1 VDIAHEGFWIPEFRT
16 LHDEFIPVPDPSDP
30 RLVNV
35 LLGRNGSGKSSL
47 LEALRRL
54 RDWSAADERWGRSA
68 VAAFRVGAHF
78 DGRETWHGEPRSQM
92 DSLKWHLTSRD
103 TLRESS
109 IEDYVNG
116 DPLLRHP
123 DQLSSPEE
131 EEVAKELEDP
141 VPEQRKQFAEL
152 FGESLED
159 QLGEGGS
166 DQRCRPFTFEKWLV
180 AAAALRPA
188 ELEYLFHYDN
198 LHLRIRIDLGDFED
212 PPAEEWIV
220 RELHGDTRADW
231 GSGDERFLIQARA
244 LQRSFFHQVDKW
256 VSQVASA
263 LGDDLAGALVRN
275 FLNRPLVLVGTAANE
290 RAAGFPAFF
299 GLGLL
304 TKDVDDE
311 VASALDA
318 GDPEKSS
325 SALVTSLV
333 KQWQSGS
340 PIITIAHPSTR
351 DAPVDLAQ
359 VRESPINWSTF
370 HEVGLPRLPDDDTW
384 FTPSEDPLDP
394 PNFYGDPVN
403 ELVSRLWEADLRPSA
418 LMPSI
423 IFATPQPEGLVGYL
437 EEHLPVL
444 HDQVFFSSP
453 FMRTGWKPSK
463 AKNEHPGGLGQQL
476 AEAGYFYP
484 IRPNHFNNATQSLA
498 DGWCVSG
505 GSLGLLP
512 VGEESAGPEGAVSL
526 VVRGSVKSIARMIT
540 HRANQLAPG
549 FLQLEGWIAVKVTSP
564 ADWAEGKPRIS
575 VRLVRSVDADS
586 RKEHFTELGHLSD
599 GLARWVA
606 LVVRLAV
613 TDLQESRWE
622 VPVNMNHEVLA
633 DSAIQV
639 SNLPGFGTQVTAK
652 EYAPSLGEV
661 VSGLSIKYVNKSVDR
676 YWFLFA
682 AMEEPWRLIE
692 STDEA
697 HSWKNTVILI
707 DEPEVHLHLD
717 AQRSVR
723 DWIGDISAGTYRAV
737 DPLWTENA
745 TGSTR
750 YVIVASHSTIF
761 LDYAPETARTTLVYA
776 ETAVEPREPTL
787 LEGFEEATDPQH
799 DNIPVADG
807 TQEIRTAL
815 TPVPEGKDIFEFFKG
830 GQGERLGTSG
840 IDVITLYRGFILVEG
855 SHDEEILEHFYGPE
869 LRQRRIGLLRAWGTD
884 QVKGKGDRSF
894 ALYEADLLTYI
905 GKPTAIL
912 VDRARLGPSERAAVG
927 AFVRSCERR
936 KLPHWPDRGQD
947 GGHPYPDIIAALP
960 DEAVRAAFPRSAFDG
975 WDPIVDEF
983 EQMRRQGI
991 TTGNFKDF
999 ATLKVGLDVPGQA
1012 FYPKFIKKV
1021 LEECDDGTR
1030 PREGLELVMDEI
1042 ISWMADPTANIAVKD
1057 PDN

>member
-1 VDIAHEGFWIPEFRT
+1 VEIAHEGFWIPEFRT

-30 RLVNV
+30 RRVNV

-116 DPLLRHP
+116 DPRLRHR
-123 DQLSSPEE
+123 DQFSSP

-166 DQRCRPFTFEKWLV
+166 DQRRRPFTFEKWLV

-188 ELEYLFHYDN
+188 ELEYLFHYDSLN
-198 LHLRIRIDLGDFED
+198 LGIRIRLGELDD

-220 RELHGDTRADW
+220 RELHGDTWTGW
-231 GSGDERFLIQARA
+231 GNGDERFLIQARA
-244 LQRSFFHQVDKW
+244 LQRSFFHQVDRW

-263 LGDDLAGALVRN
+263 LGDDLAGALVRS

-318 GDPEKSS
+318 GDPEISS

-370 HEVGLPRLPDDDTW
+370 HEVGLPRLPEDDTW
-384 FTPSEDPLDP
+384 FTLSEDPLEPPDIHEDP
-394 PNFYGDPVN
+394 RY
-403 ELVSRLWEADLRPSA
+403 ELVSREWEADLRPSA

-423 IFATPQPEGLVGYL
+423 IFTTPQPEGLVGYL

-453 FMRTGWKPSK
+453 FMRTGRKPSK

-484 IRPNHFNNATQSLA
+484 IRPNQLTKSANSVA

-505 GSLGLLP
+505 GALGLLP
-512 VGEESAGPEGAVSL
+512 AGEGFAGPEGEGAVSL
-526 VVRGSVKSIARMIT
+526 VVRGSVKSIARMIS

-549 FLQLEGWIAVKVTSP
+549 FLRLEGWIALKVTSP
-564 ADWAEGKPRIS
+564 ADWAEGGPRIS
-575 VRLVRSVDADS
+575 VRLVRSVDADT

-622 VPVNMNHEVLA
+622 VPVNVNHEVSA
-633 DSAIQV
+633 DSTV
-639 SNLPGFGTQVTAK
+639 ESSNLPGFGTQVTAK
-652 EYAPSLGEV
+652 EYTPSLGEV
-661 VSGLSIKYVNKSVDR
+661 VSGLSIEYVNKSVDR
-676 YWFLFA
+676 DWFLFA

-697 HSWKNTVILI
+697 NSWKNTLILI
-707 DEPEVHLHLD
+707 DEPEVHLHLG

-723 DWIGDISAGTYRAV
+723 DWIGGISAGAYRAV

-750 YVIVASHSTIF
+750 YVIVASHSPIF
-761 LDYAPETARTTLVYA
+761 LDYPPDTARTTFVYA
-776 ETAVEPREPTL
+776 ETAVEPREPTSL
-787 LEGFEEATDPQH
+787 KGFDETTDPEH
-799 DNIPVADG
+799 DNIPVTDG
-807 TQEIRTAL
+807 TQKIRTVL
-815 TPVPEGKDIFEFFKG
+815 TPVPEGEDIFQFFKG
-830 GQGERLGTSG
+830 EQGKRLGTSG
-840 IDVITLYRGFILVEG
+840 IDVIALYSGFIIVEG
-855 SHDEEILEHFYGPE
+855 SQDETILEHFYGTE
-869 LRQRRIGLLRAWGTD
+869 LKERRIGLLRAWGT
-884 QVKGKGDRSF
+884 RN
-894 ALYEADLLTYI
+894 AEAADLLTYI
-905 GKPTAIL
+905 GKPVAIL
-912 VDRARLGPSERAAVG
+912 VDRAELGPGEKAAVN
-927 AFVRSCERR
+927 AFVRSCVNR
-936 KLPHWPDRGQD
+936 KLPHWPDHGQA

-960 DEAVRAAFPRSAFDG
+960 DDAVRAAFPNSTFNG
-975 WDPIVDEF
+975 WNPIVDEF
-983 EQMRRQGI
+983 EQMRRQRI
-991 TTGNFKDF
+991 TTGNFKPF
-999 ATLKVGLDVPGQA
+999 ATERMGMDISTADLTKR
-1012 FYPKFIKKV
+1012 FIKPV
-1021 LEECDDGTR
+1021 LKECGDETR
-1030 PREGLELVMDEI
+1030 PREGLELVMNDI
-1042 ISWMADPTANIAVKD
+1042 ISFMANPKADIESDDFDDEPF
-1057 PDN
+1057 